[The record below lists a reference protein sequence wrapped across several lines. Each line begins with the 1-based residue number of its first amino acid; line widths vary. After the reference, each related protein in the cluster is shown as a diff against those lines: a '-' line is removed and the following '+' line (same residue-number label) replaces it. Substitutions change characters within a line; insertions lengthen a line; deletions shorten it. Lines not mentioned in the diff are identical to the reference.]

1 MDYSKF
7 ILDIKKDTEMAMD
20 QMKNVI
26 MASMQEKMFAMM
38 KAEYEEKKEI
48 SLLLPKDLKST
59 DKERI
64 IAEAIFALCGLT
76 HKKGSLHLGESHVL
90 AEADFKD
97 FYYSRYIQRS
107 DITDAIINQ
116 YDAFSYDCCEWILKI
131 LTELYPE
138 HHPVLYRD
146 YSSVL
151 KHCKKCY

>member
-1 MDYSKF
+1 MDG
-7 ILDIKKDTEMAMD
+7 
-20 QMKNVI
+20 I

-38 KAEYEEKKEI
+38 KAEYKEKKDI
-48 SLLLPKDLKST
+48 NLLLPKVPIST
-59 DKERI
+59 DKERL

-76 HKKGSLHLGESHVL
+76 HKKASCQLGESRIL
-90 AEADFKD
+90 AEAKFKD
-97 FYYSRYIQRS
+97 FYSSHYVQMS
-107 DITDAIINQ
+107 DFTQAIINH

-151 KHCKKCY
+151 KHCQGYYS